1 MAGKSKNN
9 DKIKGPAKSISSLSA
24 KKQQCAASYGRG
36 QARKQRRREVQATA
50 AARNRETVA
59 AGGLTPWQQ
68 AKAAARFRKGVGADL
83 SPDDVTRLTALK
95 EEDGIPV
102 RKVSSP
108 TAREAVRTAK
118 RGGKRD

>member
-1 MAGKSKNN
+1 VAGKGKQAKS
-9 DKIKGPAKSISSLSA
+9 KGPAKSVSSLSA
-24 KKQQCAASYGRG
+24 KKQRCARSYATG

-59 AGGLTPWQQ
+59 AGELTPWQQ
-68 AKAAARFRKGVGADL
+68 AKAAALFRKGSGSKTLISEGFAQL
-83 SPDDVTRLTALK
+83 KALK

-102 RKVSSP
+102 RKVSPP
-108 TAREAVRTAK
+108 TAREAVRAAK